1 MLGSL
6 RSKSFKIYFKIFLF
20 VVGFY
25 IRFCEI
31 LRPKADP
38 WERTEQL
45 PFSPQIGRNYV
56 FLHLYHIVGSWKKTY
71 FLSNGM
77 GLSFRVKMKGYGRRI
92 NHSIVLYINC
102 MAN

>member
-45 PFSPQIGRNYV
+45 PFSPQIGKIMY
-56 FLHLYHIVGSWKKTY
+56 FCTY
-71 FLSNGM
+71 IILLVHGRKLISYQM
-77 GLSFRVKMKGYGRRI
+77 VWAFRF
-92 NHSIVLYINC
+92 
-102 MAN
+102 A